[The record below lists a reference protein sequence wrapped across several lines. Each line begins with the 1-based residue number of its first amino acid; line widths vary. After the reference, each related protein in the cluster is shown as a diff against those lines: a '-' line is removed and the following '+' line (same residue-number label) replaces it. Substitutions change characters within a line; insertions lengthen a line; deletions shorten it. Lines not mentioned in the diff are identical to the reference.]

1 MKTRQ
6 YGHRMTFSTLVE
18 CNIYFRNLVL
28 QVAYPA
34 RLDFCPPEPPRNVLE
49 ESFNNN
55 YFLTLLS

>member
-6 YGHRMTFSTLVE
+6 YGHPMTFTTLGE
-18 CNIYFRNLVL
+18 CNIYFRNVVL

-49 ESFNNN
+49 GSFNN